1 MITIKVQDI
10 LTKDTD
16 TIDPTCEPFCI
27 YVVREETTT
36 LYIGRSKDPIY
47 RLWQHFNQ
55 KGGAALGTFYQEH
68 KDESLAWDIDLYTL
82 ADCDIL
88 LQKRLR
94 EAFHAELSMIEHFHP
109 ALNSN
114 NNPNPGKLPER
125 YQKRKLNLDDNAVDV
140 LNF

>member
-1 MITIKVQDI
+1 LITIKVQDI

-27 YVVREETTT
+27 YVVREEATA

-55 KGGAALGTFYQEH
+55 RGGAGLGIFYQEY
-68 KDESLAWDIDLYTL
+68 KDESLEWDIDLYTV
-82 ADCDIL
+82 AECETL
-88 LQKRLR
+88 LQTRLQ
-94 EAFHAELSMIEHFHP
+94 EAWKAELSMIEHFHP
-109 ALNSN
+109 SLNSN
-114 NNPNPGKLPER
+114 NNPNPGKLPGR
-125 YQKRKLNLDDNAVDV
+125 YQKRKLNLDNNAVDV